1 MTHAVNRQPHSWRL
15 TKLLSIATS
24 SINLRFL
31 LHGIIRAIIWYITA
45 AYTLRVPTEHHETCV
60 AYMIALAQCHGDLF
74 LCFSWICHM
83 KLQLSPVRAAV
94 VGRFSGSVVLELI
107 IDNNCLQSH
116 SRHPMARILLL
127 SRHPRGRFLLLSHHP
142 RANTLLLRC
151 LLQLICRLPTT
162 LYHPRLYSLPPPR
175 PAAVSPLS
183 THALL
188 SSNRTV
194 RWL

>member
-1 MTHAVNRQPHSWRL
+1 MNRNYRAQTSTH
-15 TKLLSIATS
+15 
-24 SINLRFL
+24 
-31 LHGIIRAIIWYITA
+31 
-45 AYTLRVPTEHHETCV
+45 
-60 AYMIALAQCHGDLF
+60 
-74 LCFSWICHM
+74 CFSWICHM

-107 IDNNCLQSH
+107 IDNNWLQSH

-127 SRHPRGRFLLLSHHP
+127 SRHPRARFLLLSHHP

-151 LLQLICRLPTT
+151 LLLFPVRSGNPSEPYAAYQLICRLPTT